1 MANLNRF
8 INKDKYLKFC
18 ELHKLEEF
26 YAVVGSS
33 FAALSLVE
41 GLRSKN
47 IVVFEKGSDFNPL
60 LLRGLRI
67 KNNGTFSLKENSI
80 EESVG
85 GASNTWTGRLSEMN
99 HQEFCGKNKEASKIF
114 YDLSTKYYK
123 KSWEFFGFKKFIQ
136 AEKNITDFKERVLPE
151 QKKPL
156 RAEKLLKKHNIQI
169 FIESKITAVGEDKIG
184 SFLLVEFSN
193 AFQEKIYFK
202 KIILA
207 NGGLHSSLLLKKSF
221 EKGFLKSDKSKIIS
235 KNYMNHPKITFNN
248 FFTSIPSFSPFVLRD
263 KNDSNFYGYS
273 LSDDLQKKYGL
284 KNTYFTFHPVSK
296 DENTKEFIC
305 AANIYFNKFNAL
317 KIFAKYL
324 KDYGFNFFSILKII
338 FHIGCR
344 VGLFKDKIKNYHLE
358 YFCEMAPNVKNKI
371 FIDRGSLNSEVN
383 LSEKDYINL
392 EILHQK
398 LVSKL
403 SDNVADQYKI
413 INFRD
418 KVYQDSS
425 HHIGGI
431 PMSENLDD
439 SVIDKNLRVLDS
451 KSIFLCS
458 SSVFQYSGSSNPTL
472 TIVAL
477 GLRLADHLKRIN

>member
-1 MANLNRF
+1 MAKLNRF
-8 INKDKYLKFC
+8 ISKDKYLKFC

-41 GLRSKN
+41 GLKSKN
-47 IVVFEKGSDFNPL
+47 IIVFEKGSDFNPS

-99 HQEFCGKNKEASKIF
+99 HHEFCGKNKEASKIF

-123 KSWEFFGFKKFIQ
+123 KSWEFFGFKEFIQ
-136 AEKNITDFKERVLPE
+136 VERNVTEFKERVLPE

-156 RAEKLLKKHNIQI
+156 RAEKLLKKNNVHIV
-169 FIESKITAVGEDKIG
+169 IESKITAVGEDKNG
-184 SFLLVEFSN
+184 SFLVVEFSN

-207 NGGLHSSLLLKKSF
+207 NGGLHSPLLLKNSF
-221 EKGFLKSDKSKIIS
+221 EKGYLKRNKSEIIS
-235 KNYMNHPKITFNN
+235 KNYMNHPKITFKN
-248 FFTSIPSFSPFVLRD
+248 FFTSIPSSSPFVFRD

-273 LSDDLQKKYGL
+273 LSDNLQKKYGI
-284 KNTYFTFHPVSK
+284 KNTYFTFHPISK
-296 DENTKEFIC
+296 DEHTKEFIY
-305 AANIYFNKFNAL
+305 ATDIYFNKFKAL

-324 KDYGFNFFSILKII
+324 KKYGFNFFSISKII

-344 VGLFKDKIKNYHLE
+344 VGLFKGKIKNYDLE

-371 FIDRGSLNSEVN
+371 FVDRGSLNSEVS
-383 LSEKDYINL
+383 LSEKDYVNL

-398 LVSKL
+398 LVSKF
-403 SDNVADQYKI
+403 SDNVADQYKS

-418 KVYQDSS
+418 KVFQDSS

-431 PMSENLDD
+431 PMLENLND
-439 SVIDKNLRVLDS
+439 SVIDKNLRVVDS
-451 KSIFLCS
+451 ENIFLCS

-477 GLRLADHLKRIN
+477 GFRLADHLKRIN